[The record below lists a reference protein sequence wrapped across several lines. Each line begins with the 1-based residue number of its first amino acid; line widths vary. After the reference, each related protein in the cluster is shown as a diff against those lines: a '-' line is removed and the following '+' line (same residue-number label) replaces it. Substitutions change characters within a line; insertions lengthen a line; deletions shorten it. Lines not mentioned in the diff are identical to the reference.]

1 MERVTS
7 NGEQVAC
14 SWKHWKSDTVQSILA
29 IGVHLFIRHFLL
41 CLVKHFFEHYVGKAL
56 SETTVP
62 REDLFVQTKFVTQ
75 EHHKPFTLPYP
86 RYEEPYPFEACVLSY
101 FRSLENLK
109 TDYIDAFLVHAP
121 ELTADSMVPLLQTV
135 MKLKQRGRIRYT
147 GISNVP
153 TVQILKFLN
162 EQVPGVV
169 QIVQNPLHVAWDP
182 EYKISQYCREHGIQ
196 YNTFHTLTTSDR
208 FLESA
213 LLQQIAKQRR
223 STPQQIFLQFCIEIG
238 ITPLIGARSVANLT
252 SCLRLANGAFGA
264 LSFDQKRGIVKF
276 LAEQAIINRQRSAFI
291 LEKRSRELRTERKL
305 EKREELQQ
313 LRAEIAE
320 ETAEEDAQE
329 QELINAAKMKARAK
343 AFAQRLYA
351 EAGFQHATEDEQ
363 EHSTGGDTRLIGEE
377 EE

>member
-1 MERVTS
+1 
-7 NGEQVAC
+7 
-14 SWKHWKSDTVQSILA
+14 
-29 IGVHLFIRHFLL
+29 
-41 CLVKHFFEHYVGKAL
+41 
-56 SETTVP
+56 
-62 REDLFVQTKFVTQ
+62 
-75 EHHKPFTLPYP
+75 
-86 RYEEPYPFEACVLSY
+86 
-101 FRSLENLK
+101 
-109 TDYIDAFLVHAP
+109 
-121 ELTADSMVPLLQTV
+121 
-135 MKLKQRGRIRYT
+135 
-147 GISNVP
+147 
-153 TVQILKFLN
+153 
-162 EQVPGVV
+162 
-169 QIVQNPLHVAWDP
+169 
-182 EYKISQYCREHGIQ
+182 
-196 YNTFHTLTTSDR
+196 
-208 FLESA
+208 
-213 LLQQIAKQRR
+213 
-223 STPQQIFLQFCIEIG
+223 
-238 ITPLIGARSVANLT
+238 
-252 SCLRLANGAFGA
+252 LRLANGAFGA